1 MEYNQFLFSQL
12 FMVVMLHTTEHM
24 AYDEVHPALSEVYQ
38 HWLLTDA
45 LYGDSH
51 AVGTYGSIDNYL
63 KSHADGIKHL
73 LSK

>member
-12 FMVVMLHTTEHM
+12 FMVVMLHSTEHM
-24 AYDEVHPALSEVYQ
+24 AYDEVHPVLSEVYQ

-45 LYGDSH
+45 LYGDAH
-51 AVGTYGSIDNYL
+51 AVGTYESIDNYL